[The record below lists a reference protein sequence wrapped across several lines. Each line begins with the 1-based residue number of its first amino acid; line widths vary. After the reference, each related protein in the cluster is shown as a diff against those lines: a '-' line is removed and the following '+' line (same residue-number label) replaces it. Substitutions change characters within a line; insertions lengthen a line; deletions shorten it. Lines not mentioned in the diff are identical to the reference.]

1 MMFQI
6 YSNGCIDLTIFH
18 QTVTMIP
25 TVAALINKTGNFD
38 MVAMCKGGND
48 YCARAVRN
56 YQSY

>member
-1 MMFQI
+1 
-6 YSNGCIDLTIFH
+6 
-18 QTVTMIP
+18 MIP

-38 MVAMCKGGND
+38 MVAMCKGGNE